1 MKEMAKK
8 NEFKPDKPYAS
19 FTSRLY
25 LTPKQRRKLLK
36 WILYGALLLVL
47 SVVQD
52 VVFARVRIF
61 GATTELVPCGI
72 FLICLAEGAERGSL
86 LSLIASILYLFSGT
100 AAGFYSIV
108 LIVALSIGIAMF
120 RQGYLQRGFAAS
132 MICAVF
138 AVFAY
143 ELLIYGIGLFLS
155 LTTLSRFG
163 HFLMIAVLTAL
174 AAPVLYPVVNAIQ
187 KIGGEE
193 WTE

>member
-1 MKEMAKK
+1 MAKK

-36 WILYGALLLVL
+36 WALYGALLLAL
-47 SVVQD
+47 SVLQD
-52 VVFARVRIF
+52 VVFARVRIL

-72 FLICLAEGAERGSL
+72 FLICLAEGVEQGAV
-86 LSLIASILYLFSGT
+86 LSLVASILYLFSGT

-108 LIVALSIGIAMF
+108 LIVALSIGVTMF
-120 RQGYLQRGFAAS
+120 RQGYLQKGFTAA
-132 MICAVF
+132 MICAGF
-138 AVFAY
+138 AIVMY
-143 ELLIYGIGLFLS
+143 EMLIFGIGLFLS
-155 LTTLSRFG
+155 LTTLSRVW
-163 HFLMIAVLTAL
+163 HFLLTAL
-174 AAPVLYPVVNAIQ
+174 LTAVVAPALYLVVNATH